1 VAPEPK
7 ELEEGTAALPPMP
20 GSPSFRYYCQ
30 KKTAAVHKI
39 VADTDNSDGSVR
51 IKGTS
56 T

>member
-1 VAPEPK
+1 
-7 ELEEGTAALPPMP
+7 MP

-30 KKTAAVHKI
+30 KKTAAVDKI